1 MKGFPY
7 FFRDRRALL
16 TLLMLSPGILAFLG
30 LFLYPLLITV
40 WTSLSPEDKSGG
52 LTLANYIN
60 FLTSSDGLQT
70 IGFTFFLALSATI
83 LSILLSLPLILIL
96 RERIRGN
103 RFFRLLILA
112 PLMIPGLISALGLYL
127 FWDKWGW
134 FNLFL
139 THFFPL
145 VDEPIRFNFTIHGL
159 ILFYMWLFF
168 PYTCLTSLSA
178 IESIDRSVEEAAA
191 VSGANPWQVFRYI
204 LFPLTLPGII
214 AGSVITFILSF
225 GALSIPLVLAGDYR
239 SYIMAARI
247 YTHAAVFRK
256 WEAAC
261 AMAVVM
267 AAIQIVFLSIYM
279 RISRREV
286 AR

>member
-1 MKGFPY
+1 MKRFYY
-7 FFRDRRALL
+7 FFPDRRNLL
-16 TLLMLSPGILAFLG
+16 SLLMLLPGFMTFFG
-30 LFLYPLLITV
+30 LFLYPALITL
-40 WTSLSPEDKSGG
+40 WTSLTPEGRSGG
-52 LTLANYIN
+52 LTLIHYIN
-60 FLTSSDGLQT
+60 FLTSSDGLRT
-70 IGFTFFLALSATI
+70 IGLTFFLAVSATI
-83 LSILLSLPLILIL
+83 FSILLSLPLILIL

-103 RFFRLLILA
+103 RFFRLLMLA

-139 THFFPL
+139 TRFVPFIE
-145 VDEPIRFNFTIHGL
+145 EPISFNFTIHGL
-159 ILFYMWLFF
+159 ILFYTWLFF

-178 IESIDRSVEEAAA
+178 IESIDRNVEEAAA
-191 VSGANPWQVFRYI
+191 VSGANPWQVFRHI
-204 LFPLTLPGII
+204 LLPLTLPGII

-225 GALSIPLVLAGDYR
+225 GALSIPLVLSGDYQ

-267 AAIQIVFLSIYM
+267 AAIQIVFLSAYM
-279 RISRREV
+279 RISRRE
-286 AR
+286 ATG